1 VTSIAPLPQHVAIVM
16 DGNGRWAQKQGKPRS
31 HGHQAGSEALKR
43 AVEAIMQHRIPFL
56 TVYAF
61 SSENWN
67 RPGVEVKQ
75 LLDLFLRALTR
86 EVKQLDEHDV
96 RIRFIGDRS
105 AFNAALRDGMRRAER
120 RTADNRALTLNVA
133 VNYGGRGDITQ
144 ACRELAQAVRS
155 GQLEPVQIDEQTLAR
170 HLELNDTPEP
180 DLLIR
185 TGGEKRLSNFLL
197 WQMAYTELHF
207 SDVLWPDFD
216 AADVKA
222 ALEDFAGRERRFGG
236 LGQAQSA

>member
-1 VTSIAPLPQHVAIVM
+1 M
-16 DGNGRWAQKQGKPRS
+16 DGNGRWALNQGKPRS

-67 RPGVEVKQ
+67 RPSVEVKQ
-75 LLDLFLRALTR
+75 LLDLFMRALTR
-86 EVKQLDEHDV
+86 EVKELDKHEV

-133 VNYGGRGDITQ
+133 VNYGGRADITH
-144 ACRELAQAVRS
+144 ACKELAAAARA
-155 GQLEPVQIDEQTLAR
+155 GQIAPEQIDEQTLAR
-170 HLELNDTPEP
+170 HLALSDTPEP

-207 SDVLWPDFD
+207 SEVLWPDFD
-216 AADVKA
+216 APDVEA
-222 ALEDFAGRERRFGG
+222 ALKDFASRDRRFGG
-236 LGQAQSA
+236 LSQAQSA

>member
-1 VTSIAPLPQHVAIVM
+1 LTSIAPLPRHVAIVM
-16 DGNGRWAQKQGKPRS
+16 DGNGRWALNQGKPRS

-43 AVEAIMQHRIPFL
+43 AVEAIMHHQIPFL

-67 RPGVEVKQ
+67 RPNVEVKQ
-75 LLDLFLRALTR
+75 LLDLFMRALTR
-86 EVKQLDEHDV
+86 EVKELDKHEV

-133 VNYGGRGDITQ
+133 VNYGGRGRHHPGLQ
-144 ACRELAQAVRS
+144 ASWPQAARS
-155 GQLEPVQIDEQTLAR
+155 GQLAPVQIDEQTLAR
-170 HLELNDTPEP
+170 HLELSDTPEP

-216 AADVKA
+216 AA
-222 ALEDFAGRERRFGG
+222 RR
-236 LGQAQSA
+236 QSRT

>member
-1 VTSIAPLPQHVAIVM
+1 M
-16 DGNGRWAQKQGKPRS
+16 S
-31 HGHQAGSEALKR
+31 HK
-43 AVEAIMQHRIPFL
+43 IPYL

-67 RPGVEVKQ
+67 RPGGEVKQ
-75 LLDLFLRALTR
+75 LLDLFMRALTR
-86 EVKQLDEHDV
+86 EVKKLDEHNV

-120 RTADNRALTLNVA
+120 RTQSNSALTLNVA
-133 VNYGGRGDITQ
+133 VNYGGRSDIAQ
-144 ACRELAQAVRS
+144 ACRQLAEAVQV
-155 GQLEPVQIDEQTLAR
+155 GQLNPTSIDEDLLAR
-170 HLELNDTPEP
+170 HLALNESPAP

-207 SDVLWPDFD
+207 TDVLWPDFD
-216 AADVKA
+216 APDVEA
-222 ALEDFAGRERRFGG
+222 ALADFARRERRFGG

>member
-1 VTSIAPLPQHVAIVM
+1 MTSTPPLPRHVAIVM
-16 DGNGRWAQKQGKPRS
+16 DGNGRWALQQGKPRS

-43 AVEAIMQHRIPFL
+43 AVEAIMSHKVPYL

-67 RPGVEVKQ
+67 RPGGEVKQ
-75 LLDLFLRALTR
+75 LLDLFMRALTR
-86 EVKQLDEHDV
+86 EVKKLDEHDV

-105 AFNAALRDGMRRAER
+105 AFNVALRDGMRRAER
-120 RTADNRALTLNVA
+120 RTQNNSSLTLNVA
-133 VNYGGRGDITQ
+133 VNYGGRSDIAQ
-144 ACRELAQAVRS
+144 ACRILAETVQS
-155 GQLEPVQIDEQTLAR
+155 GQLSPELIDENVLGQYLA
-170 HLELNDTPEP
+170 LNDTPAP

-207 SDVLWPDFD
+207 TDVLWPDFD
-216 AADVKA
+216 KPDVEA
-222 ALEDFAGRERRFGG
+222 ALADFASRERRFGG
-236 LGQAQSA
+236 LGQVQSA